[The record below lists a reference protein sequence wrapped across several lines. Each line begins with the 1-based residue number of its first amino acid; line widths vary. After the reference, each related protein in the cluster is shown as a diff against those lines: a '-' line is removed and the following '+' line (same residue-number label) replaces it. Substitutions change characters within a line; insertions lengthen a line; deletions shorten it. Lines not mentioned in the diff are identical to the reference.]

1 MRRRDF
7 MRRSVL
13 GLIST
18 GISLPLINGCAEKQE
33 QIPRQD
39 RQYKI
44 LYRTLGRTNLRIP
57 LISFGAMNTA
67 SPDLIKRALEMGIK
81 HFDTAHIYLDGNS
94 ERAIGKILKE
104 TGKRN
109 EVYVG
114 TKLAFAADE
123 GIFLS
128 KSNKRGPGAT
138 EENFSRL
145 LEKSLDR
152 LRTDYVD
159 ILYNHGPDTL
169 QMVSYEP
176 LLNAFVKAKESG
188 KIRHIGLS
196 THKNEPRVIR
206 AAADSGVYDVVLTAY
221 NYVKENRRDI
231 KKSFKYAAEKGVGL
245 IAMKTQGGRRLQ
257 ESGEIE
263 VNHQAALKWV
273 FNDEN
278 VCTAIP
284 GMTTFDQLESNFSI
298 MSNLELSDAER
309 GDLKL
314 ASTLKGTLYCQSC
327 DSCKSSCSHRVKIPD
342 LMRAFMYARGYGN
355 SVQAKITVQE
365 LPENRSLDVC
375 RNCTSCSAFCPNGIN
390 IKSRLSYLIEEGMYQ
405 G

>member
-7 MRRSVL
+7 L
-13 GLIST
+13 GKTALSLISSGLST
-18 GISLPLINGCAEKQE
+18 PFLKAG
-33 QIPRQD
+33 
-39 RQYKI
+39 YKNQNDVNKLVYRI
-44 LYRTLGRTNLRIP
+44 LGHTNLSIP
-57 LISFGAMNTA
+57 LISFGVMNTK
-67 SPDLIKRALEMGIK
+67 SPDMINKALDMGIK
-81 HFDTAHIYLDGNS
+81 HLDTAHIYLDGNS
-94 ERAIGKILKE
+94 ERVIGKVLQE
-104 TGKRN
+104 TGKRDKI
-109 EVYVG
+109 YVG
-114 TKLAFAADE
+114 TKLGFAADQ
-123 GIFLS
+123 GVFLTTR
-128 KSNKRGPGAT
+128 NRRGPGAT
-138 EENFSRL
+138 ENNFFRL

-188 KIRHIGLS
+188 KIRFIGLS

-221 NYVKENRRDI
+221 NYVKENRRNI
-231 KKSFKYAAEKGVGL
+231 KKSIKYAAEKGVGV
-245 IAMKTQGGRRLQ
+245 IAMKTQSGSRLQ

-273 FNDEN
+273 LNDEN
-278 VCTAIP
+278 VCTTIP
-284 GMTTFDQLESNFSI
+284 GMTTFDQLESNFQV

-309 GDLKL
+309 RELKL
-314 ASTLKGTLYCQSC
+314 ASMLKGTLYCQSC
-327 DSCKSSCSHRVKIPD
+327 DSCISSCSHRVEIPN

-355 SVQAKITVQE
+355 SIQAKITVQE

-375 RNCTSCSAFCPNGIN
+375 RTCTSCSAFCPNGIN
-390 IKSRLSYLIEEGMYQ
+390 IKSRLSYLIEEGMCQ